1 MFSLRYFCKLGFMCP
16 SDAAFIFSFFVY
28 AARAKTVQPR
38 HRLRFHGLMRLRHRN
53 SGLCPSDSLAATA
66 PFVSWNGAIAS
77 DGLPMPS
84 PCRIRKCM
92 INSNITPGTLPCTN
106 PYFRSSAAY
115 ASATFSTRFLMM
127 GSISPSVRVRS
138 SAWNIRLKAT
148 DLQPSATC
156 LPV

>member
-106 PYFRSSAAY
+106 PNLSLYD
-115 ASATFSTRFLMM
+115 TPFSPYRITKSTVRFVYDAL
-127 GSISPSVRVRS
+127 S
-138 SAWNIRLKAT
+138 
-148 DLQPSATC
+148 
-156 LPV
+156 